1 MGRNNRV
8 TTKRIDQMDLRILGE
23 LQADGRL
30 SIAELSRRVNL
41 SPTPCLERV
50 RRLERDGFISGYR
63 AVLNPAKLGLPL
75 VVFIEVALDR
85 TSPDLFDRFRD
96 AVRLLPEVEECHMI
110 AGGFDYL
117 IKVRLPAMERYR
129 TFLGEF
135 NEALPGIKTTHTYV
149 VMEEV
154 SARGEIPLAESRA
167 AQE

>member
-1 MGRNNRV
+1 M
-8 TTKRIDQMDLRILGE
+8 TKRIDQTDLRILGE

-50 RRLERDGFISGYR
+50 RRLERDGYIAGYR
-63 AVLNPAKLGLPL
+63 AVLDPIKLGRPV

-85 TSPDLFDRFRD
+85 TGPDLFDRFRE
-96 AVRLLPEVEECHMI
+96 ALSGLPEVEECHMV

-117 IKVRLPAMERYR
+117 VKVRLPTMEQYR
-129 TFLGEF
+129 TFLGAF
-135 NEALPGIKTTHTYV
+135 NDALPGIKATHTYV

-154 SARGEIPLAESRA
+154 MVRGALSLPDSVDDLE
-167 AQE
+167 

>member
-1 MGRNNRV
+1 M
-8 TTKRIDQMDLRILGE
+8 TKRIDQTDLRILGE

-50 RRLERDGFISGYR
+50 RRLERDGYIAGYR
-63 AVLNPAKLGLPL
+63 AVLDPIKLGRPV

-85 TSPDLFDRFRD
+85 TGPDLFDRFRE
-96 AVRLLPEVEECHMI
+96 ALSGLPEVEECHMV

-117 IKVRLPAMERYR
+117 VKVRLPTMEQYR
-129 TFLGEF
+129 TFLGSF
-135 NEALPGIKTTHTYV
+135 NDALPGIKATHTYV

-154 SARGEIPLAESRA
+154 MVRGALSLPDSVDDLE
-167 AQE
+167 

>member
-1 MGRNNRV
+1 M
-8 TTKRIDQMDLRILGE
+8 TKKIDQMDLRILGE

-50 RRLERDGFISGYR
+50 RRLERDGYITGYR
-63 AVLNPAKLGLPL
+63 AVLDPVKLGRPV

-85 TSPDLFDRFRD
+85 TGPDLFDRFRAAIQD
-96 AVRLLPEVEECHMI
+96 LPEVEECHMI
-110 AGGFDYL
+110 AGGFDYMV
-117 IKVRLPAMERYR
+117 KARLPAMERYR

-135 NEALPGIKTTHTYV
+135 NDTLPGIKATHTYV

-154 SARGEIPLAESRA
+154 VVRAGMDLPESADEVG
-167 AQE
+167 

>member
-1 MGRNNRV
+1 M
-8 TTKRIDQMDLRILGE
+8 TKRIDQTDLRIMSE

-50 RRLERDGFISGYR
+50 RRLERDGYIMGYR
-63 AVLNPAKLGLPL
+63 AVLDPRKLGRPL

-85 TSPDLFDRFRD
+85 TSPDLFDRFRK
-96 AVRLLPEVEECHMI
+96 AVTALPQVEECHMI

-117 IKVRLPAMERYR
+117 VKVRLPAMEGYR
-129 TFLGEF
+129 TFLGDF
-135 NEALPGIKTTHTYV
+135 NDALPGVKATHTYV

-154 SARGEIPLAESRA
+154 LARGGFDLPESVEA
-167 AQE
+167 LE

>member
-1 MGRNNRV
+1 M
-8 TTKRIDQMDLRILGE
+8 TKRIDQTDLRILGE

-50 RRLERDGFISGYR
+50 RRLERDGYIAGYR
-63 AVLNPAKLGLPL
+63 AVLDPIKLGRPV

-85 TSPDLFDRFRD
+85 TGPDLFDRFRE
-96 AVRLLPEVEECHMI
+96 ALSGLPEVEECHMV

-117 IKVRLPAMERYR
+117 VKVRLPTMEQYR
-129 TFLGEF
+129 TFLGHF
-135 NEALPGIKTTHTYV
+135 NDVLPGIKATHTYV

-154 SARGEIPLAESRA
+154 MVRGALSLPDSVDDLE
-167 AQE
+167 